1 MELTAIDGQGG
12 HDITLDA
19 AAIHIAAILVRL
31 GAALRPEA
39 SAHKTAAAGI
49 NAINGG
55 RLVAKV
61 AAVDDDDR
69 TRLARVNL
77 RDVLGHGVV
86 TMERHQTVFGN
97 GIRAVEH
104 HGLILVPIR
113 NVFVGRMRFGHRAV
127 GIFAVADAVHTARS
141 RTEDATEDAVALR
154 VVFWQ
159 NLKRAAIDGDAAK
172 PIERIVDLYVAR
184 MFTPR
189 TATIKL
195 RHDDAAV
202 DVIIGVVWRF
212 FGHEIDVGAAHESV
226 ARHIVERP
234 LIGQGQFGLR
244 SQRAVDHAC
253 HLSALDDDV
262 DVGIHG
268 TLMAACKHHAG
279 IVVVGALND
288 GIVAKR
294 NHSALII
301 AIVPRAVDVDVDGTL
316 QWLLRRAHH
325 AVQFGRL
332 GHAVVVCRLDGLSAS
347 RTDTGIEARLDGDV
361 KALSAMR
368 HRLVVG
374 RDAVGVVEL
383 AIDDF
388 VKVADTFGSNKG
400 EVLKTGVAPDGQS
413 LRGTS
418 DFNLSQKIL
427 FPHTGDGGVAE
438 ELGSALL
445 CLGEVVGRQEI
456 FALIVLG
463 EVETSQ
469 SGSGWARSHQHDGIL
484 VPRARGREF
493 FVGPFPGQHGLFGGI
508 APFVPRWIIVGIG
521 RLVGVIEIVLALR
534 IFLAV
539 GRSDANG
546 TEIHHHCGAHRLF
559 EEDGRAALDRD
570 FTIKLMALR
579 GIVGA
584 RQFVLRGRHIRQP
597 LRAVKPFVGDV
608 QPQVFVAD
616 LPFDIVVHLDHVG
629 SFARCHRG
637 LQPDGLHQEGAG
649 ALVAVGGIDILVVGL
664 AGKDEGVALVGIHFS
679 SGRTSG

>member
-1 MELTAIDGQGG
+1 
-12 HDITLDA
+12 
-19 AAIHIAAILVRL
+19 
-31 GAALRPEA
+31 
-39 SAHKTAAAGI
+39 
-49 NAINGG
+49 
-55 RLVAKV
+55 
-61 AAVDDDDR
+61 
-69 TRLARVNL
+69 
-77 RDVLGHGVV
+77 
-86 TMERHQTVFGN
+86 
-97 GIRAVEH
+97 
-104 HGLILVPIR
+104 
-113 NVFVGRMRFGHRAV
+113 MRFGRV
-127 GIFAVADAVHTARS
+127 FAVADAVHTARS

-172 PIERIVDLYVAR
+172 PIERIIDLYVAR
-184 MFTPR
+184 VSTPR
-189 TATIKL
+189 TATIKF

-202 DVIIGVVWRF
+202 DVIIGVVLRF

-268 TLMAACKHHAG
+268 TLVAACEHHAG

-301 AIVPRAVDVDVDGTL
+301 AIVPRAVDVDVDGTF
-316 QWLLRRAHH
+316 QRLLRRAHH

-361 KALSAMR
+361 EALSAMR
-368 HRLVVG
+368 HRLIVG
-374 RDAVGVVEL
+374 RDAVGVVERIEAAVVVDAAEDVEGVGHSAVNRSVVWRILVEALHLEPLAHFEVVKL

-388 VKVADTFGSNKG
+388 VKVADTFGPNKG
-400 EVLKTGVAPDGQS
+400 ELLKTGVAPDGQS

-427 FPHTGDGGVAE
+427 FPYPSDGGVAE

-445 CLGEVVGRQEI
+445 CLGEIVGRQEV

-521 RLVGVIEIVLALR
+521 RLVGVIEIVFALR

-539 GRSDANG
+539 GRGDANG
-546 TEIHHHCGAHRLF
+546 TEIHHHCGAHRLL
-559 EEDGRAALDRD
+559 EEDGRAALNRD

-579 GIVGA
+579 RVVGA
-584 RQFVLRGRHIRQP
+584 RQFVLRSGHLRQP

-608 QPQVFVAD
+608 KPQVFVAD
-616 LPFDIVVHLDHVG
+616 LPFDIVVHLDHIG

-637 LQPDGLHQEGAG
+637 RQPDGLHQEGAG
-649 ALVAVGGIDILVVGL
+649 ALVAVGGIDILVVSL
-664 AGKDEGVALVGIHFS
+664 AGKNEGVTLVGIHFF